1 MEMLTDMRTSAV
13 HGRAFVVMG
22 FCVGAFA
29 AYVPQLKSQAGL
41 SDAEFGLALLIG
53 AAGAVGAMW
62 LAPRVDRLLGHAAMT
77 ICALLLATAFLL
89 PGLAQSWAGFAAAMF
104 LASGAGG
111 LLDVVMNARL
121 SGLEARSGRSLM
133 NLNHGLFSLAY
144 ALAALVAGLVRE
156 AGVPPVWCFAGILL
170 VSGLSALG
178 MRDEVPPAP
187 AEDPQG
193 NASLPLPG
201 AMIVIAGL
209 IVLIAFTAEQ
219 ATEHWSALHLERAFG
234 ANAAEG
240 ALGPAILGFTMGI
253 GRLSGQELVRRVAE
267 GRLMQIAA
275 ALAASGLILA
285 AFAPVQAL
293 AYAGFAI
300 LGLGVS
306 TVGPTA
312 LAWVGKTIPSRL
324 RAAAIS
330 RLVMI
335 GYCGFFVGPPVI
347 GFIAEVFGLRL
358 ALALMGAMLLCIT
371 VLLVPALRASAR
383 KSELIA

>member
-1 MEMLTDMRTSAV
+1 V
-13 HGRAFVVMG
+13 
-22 FCVGAFA
+22 
-29 AYVPQLKSQAGL
+29 
-41 SDAEFGLALLIG
+41 
-53 AAGAVGAMW
+53 
-62 LAPRVDRLLGHAAMT
+62 
-77 ICALLLATAFLL
+77 
-89 PGLAQSWAGFAAAMF
+89 
-104 LASGAGG
+104 
-111 LLDVVMNARL
+111 
-121 SGLEARSGRSLM
+121 
-133 NLNHGLFSLAY
+133 
-144 ALAALVAGLVRE
+144 
-156 AGVPPVWCFAGILL
+156 
-170 VSGLSALG
+170 VSGLLALG

-201 AMIVIAGL
+201 VMIVIAGL